1 MADNNFSLEDYGINT
16 ATNLELQDALADFIV
31 KRYEEAVQHRRN
43 IGVDGLLLR
52 NLRAN
57 KCEYQPEEKE
67 LIGPYNDVYIGIAAL
82 KARSAESWLTDI
94 ILNNID
100 KPWTLDPTP
109 KPDLPES
116 QVEQTIDLL
125 IQELPSIQTVEAL
138 RDRAKQLKAAQ
149 SAIAYAKA
157 EKATAR
163 METIIED
170 QLFEGGWTQE
180 FAKLVS
186 DVCAYPNC
194 FLRGP
199 VVIGKRMGVW
209 DGDKYEAK
217 IQQIPTVRTI
227 SPFDA
232 FPSPNATGTQ
242 DGDYFIERARFG
254 SGQLYGLIGVEGF
267 HTANIRACLARHPSG
282 YKKDFFTDVERK
294 ALEEKG
300 NDLVVHTEAYGE
312 YETVVY
318 NGIVPGSLLADH
330 GIIVPDRQNS
340 YECEVWMVDDF
351 VIRAM
356 LNPNP
361 TGQRPIFT
369 SSYRKVT
376 GQFWGQGVICLV
388 YDTMRVCN
396 AAARNLIRNMG
407 YASGPIGEVVGE
419 RVAETQDP
427 TDVTPY
433 KIFLVGPDLT
443 GTGAPA
449 YRFHN
454 INSIAADLMAVVDRY
469 MKLADDISGVP
480 SYVLGNPQ
488 VAGAGRTLGGL
499 SMLMGNAAKG
509 IKSVQLNIDRDI
521 ISGVVTAFYVY
532 NMLTND
538 DDSIKA
544 DCRARARGATGLLQ
558 RELAQTRTVELLQL
572 LTPYI
577 EKWDQLP
584 DGIKVM
590 LREVLK
596 TTGLP
601 VDKIIPDPNQGEDA
615 QDLQHLFSQGSM
627 PGEPGQGQASG
638 VATAMNRGLS
648 GAPALPP
655 QSMPSGAAAMASIP
669 TPVNMPQ
676 GA

>member
-1 MADNNFSLEDYGINT
+1 MADSNFSLADYGINQ
-16 ATNLELQDALADFIV
+16 ATNVELQDALATFIG
-31 KRYEEAVQHRRN
+31 RRFDEAVQHRQN
-43 IGVDGLLLR
+43 IGVDALLLR

-57 KCEYQPEEKE
+57 KCEYQPDEKE
-67 LIGPYNDVYIGIAAL
+67 LIGPYNDVYVGIAAL
-82 KARSAESWLTDI
+82 KARAAESWLTDI

-116 QVEQTIDLL
+116 QVEQTVEIL
-125 IQELPSIQTVEAL
+125 IRELPDIQSLEAL
-138 RDRAKQLKAAQ
+138 KDRARELKAAQ
-149 SAIAYAKA
+149 SAIAFAKA
-157 EKATAR
+157 ETATKR
-163 METIIED
+163 METVIED
-170 QLFEGGWTQE
+170 QLFEGGWTTE

-186 DVCAYPNC
+186 DVCWAPAC
-194 FLRGP
+194 FMRGP
-199 VVIGKRMGVW
+199 VVVGKRMGVW
-209 DGDKYEAK
+209 DGDKYAAK
-217 IQQIPTVRTI
+217 VQQIPTVRTI

-232 FPSPNATGTQ
+232 FPAPNSTDTQ
-242 DGDYFIERARFG
+242 DGDYFCERARFG

-267 HTANIRACLARHPSG
+267 HAANIRAALARHPNG
-282 YKKDFFTDVERK
+282 YKREFFGDAERK
-294 ALEEKG
+294 ALEDKG
-300 NDLVVHTEAYGE
+300 NDLEVKKDNYGE
-312 YETVVY
+312 YETVIY

-330 GIIVPDRQNS
+330 GIIVPDRQNA
-340 YECEVWMVDDF
+340 YECEVWMVDDL
-351 VIRAM
+351 VIRAI

-361 TGQRPIFT
+361 TGTRPIFK
-369 SSYRKVT
+369 SSYRKVS

-388 YDTMRVCN
+388 YDLMRVCN
-396 AAARNLIRNMG
+396 AAARNLVKNMG
-407 YASGPIGEVVGE
+407 FASGPIGEVVGE
-419 RVAETQDP
+419 RTAETQDP
-427 TDVTPY
+427 TEIVPY
-433 KIFLVGPDLT
+433 KIFMVGPDLT

-454 INSIAADLMAVVDRY
+454 ITSIASDLMAVVDRY

-521 ISGVVTAFYVY
+521 ITGVVAGFYVY
-532 NMLTND
+532 NMLTSD

-544 DCRARARGATGLLQ
+544 DARAKARGATGLLQ

-577 EKWDQLP
+577 EKWEQLP

-601 VDKIIPDPNQGEDA
+601 VDKIIPNPDQDEESRDLGTLFGQG
-615 QDLQHLFSQGSM
+615 GM
-627 PGEPGQGQASG
+627 PGPQAEP
-638 VATAMNRGLS
+638 MIRGLN
-648 GAPALPP
+648 GAPELPP
-655 QSMPSGAAAMASIP
+655 QSVPSGAMAMQSIP
-669 TPVNMPQ
+669 TAVNMPQ